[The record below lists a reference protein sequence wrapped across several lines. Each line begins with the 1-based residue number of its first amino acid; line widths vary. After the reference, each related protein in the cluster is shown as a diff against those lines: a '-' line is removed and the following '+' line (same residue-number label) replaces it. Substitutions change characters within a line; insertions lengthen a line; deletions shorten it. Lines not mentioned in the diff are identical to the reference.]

1 LNPGPV
7 IDVALTLEEA
17 RGLPLAGLSAVVIDA
32 VRASTTIV
40 AALAGGAR
48 AVVPVAS
55 PEDARARGGAWRDG
69 PVLVGGERGG
79 HPPPGFDCG
88 NSPAEYTPDRVAGR
102 TLIFTTTNGTRALL
116 AVAGARRVSVG
127 GFVNAAAVT
136 RWAEAEPG
144 DVLLVCAGERGRF
157 CLEDAVCAGLL
168 VSRLARGHAALTDAA
183 RAARRLWERYAGDLE
198 EMLLDATW
206 AQALAAQG
214 RGADLPLCV
223 ALDTYDVVPV
233 ARDGVLVAGPTNLTP
248 LGPVRHNDVMREAPG
263 GEA

>member
-1 LNPGPV
+1 V
-7 IDVALTLEEA
+7 IDVALTLEET
-17 RGLPLAGLSAVVIDA
+17 GGTPLAGVSVVVLDV

-40 AALAGGAR
+40 AALASGAR
-48 AVVPVAS
+48 AVVPVES
-55 PEDARARGGAWRDG
+55 PEEARARARAWDDG

-79 HPPPGFDCG
+79 SPPPGFDCG

-102 TLIFTTTNGTRALL
+102 TVIFTTTNGTRALL

-127 GFVNAAAVT
+127 GFVNAAAVA
-136 RWAEAEPG
+136 RWAAAEPG

-168 VSRLARGHAALTDAA
+168 VGRLEPAGGTLTDSA
-183 RAARRLWERYAGDLE
+183 RAARALWERYAGDLPG
-198 EMLLDATW
+198 MLADAAW

-223 ALDTYDVVPV
+223 MLDVHDVVPV
-233 ARDGVLVAGPTNLTP
+233 VRDGALIGGSRTLTP
-248 LGPVRHNDVMREAPG
+248 LGPARHNDRVRGASG
-263 GEA
+263 GES

>member
-1 LNPGPV
+1 V

-17 RGLPLAGLSAVVIDA
+17 RGIPLPGVTAVVLDV

-55 PEDARARGGAWRDG
+55 PEDARARGRAWSAG

-79 HPPPGFDCG
+79 SPPPGFDSG
-88 NSPAEYTPDRVAGR
+88 NSPAEYTRERVAGR
-102 TLIFTTTNGTRALL
+102 TVFFTTTNGTRALL
-116 AVAGARRVSVG
+116 AVDGARRVAVG
-127 GFVNAAAVT
+127 GFVNAAAVA
-136 RWAEAEPG
+136 RWVAREPD

-168 VSRLARGHAALTDAA
+168 VSRLEGGDGALTDAA
-183 RAARRLWERYAGDLE
+183 RAARALWERYAPDLE
-198 EMLLDATW
+198 EMLRDATW
-206 AQALAAQG
+206 AQALVAQG

-223 ALDTYDVVPV
+223 ALDAYDVVPV
-233 ARDGVLVAGPTNLTP
+233 VRGGALVSAPPNLTP
-248 LGPVRHNDVMREAPG
+248 LGPPRHNVPVREAPG
-263 GEA
+263 GDA

>member
-1 LNPGPV
+1 V
-7 IDVALTLEEA
+7 VDVALTLEEA
-17 RGLPLAGLSAVVIDA
+17 REIPLAGVSAVVIDV

-55 PEDARARGGAWRDG
+55 PEDARARGRSWPDG

-88 NSPAEYTPDRVAGR
+88 NSPAEYTPIRVAGR
-102 TLIFTTTNGTRALL
+102 TVIFTTTNGTRALL
-116 AVAGARRVSVG
+116 AVAGARRVAVG
-127 GFVNAAAVT
+127 GFVNAGAMA
-136 RWAEAEPG
+136 RWAEADPG

-168 VSRLARGHAALTDAA
+168 VSRLAHAGGALTDAA
-183 RAARRLWERYAGDLE
+183 RAAWGLWDRYAGDLGR
-198 EMLLDATW
+198 MLLDAAW
-206 AQALAAQG
+206 AQALTAQG
-214 RGADLPLCV
+214 RGDDLPICV
-223 ALDTYDVVPV
+223 ALDTYDVVPE
-233 ARDGVLVAGPTNLTP
+233 ARDGALVAAPSNLTP
-248 LGPVRHNDVMREAPG
+248 LGPVRHNDEVREASG